1 VTDVANTTES
11 ILDASAEVMR
21 KHPRK
26 SVPANSLRDAF
37 DRNTAAAD
45 ANRRPAKVMAD
56 LMGVELKTYYRWLSD
71 MSMPLNRVLQFEEFC
86 GARHVSEYLCISG
99 GRRVVID
106 IPTGRRP
113 HVSDLSGLQGAFAD
127 AVAVLCRYYSE
138 GHEQSEAI
146 VALTTAMTQ
155 AAYHR
160 ENVAK
165 DRMPELPFDDEV
177 SA

>member
-1 VTDVANTTES
+1 
-11 ILDASAEVMR
+11 MR
-21 KHPRK
+21 KHSRK
-26 SVPANSLRDAF
+26 SAPATSLREAF
-37 DRNTAAAD
+37 ERNTAAAD
-45 ANRRPAKVMAD
+45 LNRRPAKVMAD

-86 GARHVSEYLCISG
+86 GARYVSEYLCVTD

-113 HVSDLSGLQGAFAD
+113 NVTDLSGLQSAFAD
-127 AVAVLCRYYSE
+127 AVAILCRYYSAAQ
-138 GHEQSEAI
+138 EQSEAI
-146 VALTTAMTQ
+146 AALTLAMTQ

-165 DRMPELPFDDEV
+165 DLAPELPVDDGASV
-177 SA
+177 